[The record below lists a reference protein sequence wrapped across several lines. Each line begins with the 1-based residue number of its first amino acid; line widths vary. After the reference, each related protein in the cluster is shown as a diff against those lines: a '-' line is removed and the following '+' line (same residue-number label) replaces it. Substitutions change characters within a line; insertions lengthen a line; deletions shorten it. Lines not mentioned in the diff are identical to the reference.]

1 MTEPAPQPG
10 PTPADPVPADPGPAG
25 RLAAWLGRP
34 SSLRLRYAALGA
46 VMAILWVGRSNEPAW
61 EHAVRTVLVLLTI
74 RPLMRVTLRYRLRQA
89 RATGNTSTYLKWL
102 IAVRLATVG
111 AALGAGWL
119 ISYLL
124 DPAHRHG
131 GARAL
136 LLRLVLLALTI
147 PVQIYLERRAR
158 TRGRTAPGRPVWG
171 RFVTAK
177 IALVLAAL
185 GAEVLLQR
193 WLAGNADL
201 VVTAGLFLTVTL
213 AGPWVHRH
221 YLVRDPKPRGRRSP
235 DQEPASART

>member
-1 MTEPAPQPG
+1 MTEPAPQSGPASAGPG
-10 PTPADPVPADPGPAG
+10 PVD
-25 RLAAWLGRP
+25 RLVGWLGRP

-46 VMAILWVGRSNEPAW
+46 AMAILWVGRSNEPAW

-74 RPLMRVTLRYRLRQA
+74 RPLARITLRFRLRQA
-89 RATGNTSTYLKWL
+89 RAAGSTSTYLKWL
-102 IAVRLATVG
+102 IAIRLATVG

-124 DPAHRHG
+124 DPTHRHG
-131 GARAL
+131 GIRAL
-136 LLRLVLLALTI
+136 VLRLVLLALTI

-158 TRGRTAPGRPVWG
+158 APGRAARPRPVWG
-171 RFVTAK
+171 RFITAK

-193 WLAGNADL
+193 WLGGNADL
-201 VVTAGLFLTVTL
+201 AVTAGLFLTVTL

-221 YLVRDPKPRGRRSP
+221 YLVRDPKPHGRRSPDP
-235 DQEPASART
+235 DQEPASAHT